1 MFKYLKYIFVFFI
14 LFSILTFIKN
24 RLSKTY
30 VSKSNIQGEGLFANT
45 DFKIND
51 VILKEVFPY
60 NLNKE
65 KLLNGLSLDKF
76 NKYISYEGTKI
87 NHCSTKDNSK
97 LVSSDNIHFQ
107 LVATRSISK
116 NEEITTDYNITN
128 NKFPFIH
135 AASDL
140 YENC

>member
-1 MFKYLKYIFVFFI
+1 MDCQSISLINIFLKLNVKNKS
-14 LFSILTFIKN
+14 LF
-24 RLSKTY
+24 
-30 VSKSNIQGEGLFANT
+30 
-45 DFKIND
+45 
-51 VILKEVFPY
+51 
-60 NLNKE
+60 
-65 KLLNGLSLDKF
+65 
-76 NKYISYEGTKI
+76 
-87 NHCSTKDNSK
+87 TKDNSK

-128 NKFPFIH
+128 TKFPFIH